1 MAGFIP
7 LILIFGLM
15 YVLMIR
21 PQQRKAKAQQALVA
35 AIQAGDEV
43 VLNSGIFGVVKE
55 VEDEVLWLEVYKGI
69 ELKILRG
76 AVDRRFNEPGGA
88 TDEDTEPTDPI
99 VGCPPHPTG
108 PPYPYAPSPPGLPP
122 RDRRANRRR
131 LGPDR
136 GVAQ

>member
-55 VEDEVLWLEVYKGI
+55 AEDDVLWLEVYKGI
-69 ELKILRG
+69 ELKVLRG
-76 AVDRRFNEPGGA
+76 SVDGRFNEPTADSGDDSG
-88 TDEDTEPTDPI
+88 DDSGEGPI
-99 VGCPPHPTG
+99 VG
-108 PPYPYAPSPPGLPP
+108 
-122 RDRRANRRR
+122 
-131 LGPDR
+131 
-136 GVAQ
+136 